1 MKSDTGLVCLTLSRE
16 VSGFCLSGV
25 SFHVETSNVYC
36 MIVQVAV
43 QLAMGFLIRTVKL
56 NQLQDVLLGGTPA
69 LTLLEWIP

>member
-1 MKSDTGLVCLTLSRE
+1 
-16 VSGFCLSGV
+16 
-25 SFHVETSNVYC
+25 